1 MFDYRVEAGNPAR
14 LGVTRNGKD
23 INFAVVVRD
32 RKDCC
37 LLLYKKGTEEIA
49 AKLSFTEEM
58 RFGDICTMQIRRLPV
73 NEYEYNYLIDGEVT
87 PDPYARV
94 ICGREKW

>member
-23 INFAVVVRD
+23 INFAEVVRD

-37 LLLYKKGTEEIA
+37 LLLY
-49 AKLSFTEEM
+49 
-58 RFGDICTMQIRRLPV
+58 
-73 NEYEYNYLIDGEVT
+73 
-87 PDPYARV
+87 
-94 ICGREKW
+94 